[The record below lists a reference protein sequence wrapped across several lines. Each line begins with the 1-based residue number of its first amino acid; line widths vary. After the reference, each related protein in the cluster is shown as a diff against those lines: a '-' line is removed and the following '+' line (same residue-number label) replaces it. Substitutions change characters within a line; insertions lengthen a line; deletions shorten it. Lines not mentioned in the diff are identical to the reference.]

1 MRPPTIIKGQIPA
14 DRGTCLRHAVVSLQ
28 IHLLVFDAAPETFDK
43 DVVAPGAL
51 AVHADRDVILEQHA
65 DEVVAGELTAWTPF
79 CLSSGDAGL
88 IDLPVASCDDVEDLT
103 GDVALE
109 GANSIEL
116 RMTCAG
122 ASGDVGLRR

>member
-1 MRPPTIIKGQIPA
+1 M
-14 DRGTCLRHAVVSLQ
+14 LRQSRSTKTLSRQAPLPSML
-28 IHLLVFDAAPETFDK
+28 IAILFLISTLVKSWLVNWLP
-43 DVVAPGAL
+43 
-51 AVHADRDVILEQHA
+51 
-65 DEVVAGELTAWTPF
+65 WTPF

-116 RMTCAG
+116 RMTSAG
-122 ASGDVGLRR
+122 ASGDVGLRRWIGSDPPNGYNVQGAVG